1 MPWRRPTASAV
12 RRTTRDTAPIMAL
25 VRETAARISPAVL
38 VVQSRRDPV
47 TPHRG
52 GELLDEKFGDRSR
65 LVSVDGSGHGVYVIG
80 DNACALNTTTSF
92 LVDGKLP
99 QPDMSCK

>member
-1 MPWRRPTASAV
+1 ML
-12 RRTTRDTAPIMAL
+12 TRSPRVGLGATSCRSQLSNRIRCPAFL
-25 VRETAARISPAVL
+25 VVTCANGL
-38 VVQSRRDPV
+38 VVQNRHDPV

-65 LVSVDGSGHGVYVIG
+65 LVSVDGSGHGVYVTG

-92 LVDGKLP
+92 LVAGKLP
-99 QPDMSCK
+99 KRDVSCR